1 MRVNVKTAEKIF
13 KFQAA
18 HSRSSEF
25 KAFALVTVI
34 IAVSDETADVVDVV
48 YVICNLIHGEPW
60 GG

>member
-1 MRVNVKTAEKIF
+1 VQVNVKTAEKIF

-25 KAFALVTVI
+25 KAFAPVTVI

-48 YVICNLIHGEPW
+48 YVNM
-60 GG
+60 